1 MQEGFESAPHPFS
14 ISGGHGQT
22 LYFTVKTSGD
32 HTKNIYDNLQ
42 AGSKVT
48 LDRAYGHMIIEEGR
62 ENQVWI
68 AGGIG
73 ITPFIS
79 YIREHPILD
88 KQVHFYY
95 SFRGDEN
102 AVYLDLLRN
111 YAQKNPN
118 FELHL
123 IDSTKDGY
131 LNFEQKEVPEHAT
144 VYMCGP
150 ISMMKAL
157 AKQIKKQN
165 PKTELIYEGFKF
177 K

>member
-1 MQEGFESAPHPFS
+1 MDCWR
-14 ISGGHGQT
+14 
-22 LYFTVKTSGD
+22 YWD
-32 HTKNIYDNLQ
+32 H
-42 AGSKVT
+42 
-48 LDRAYGHMIIEEGR
+48 
-62 ENQVWI
+62 
-68 AGGIG
+68 
-73 ITPFIS
+73 PFIS

-131 LNFEQKEVPEHAT
+131 LNFEQKSARTCNRLYVWS
-144 VYMCGP
+144 YF
-150 ISMMKAL
+150 
-157 AKQIKKQN
+157 
-165 PKTELIYEGFKF
+165 YDEGTCQTD
-177 K
+177 

>member
-1 MQEGFESAPHPFS
+1 
-14 ISGGHGQT
+14 
-22 LYFTVKTSGD
+22 
-32 HTKNIYDNLQ
+32 
-42 AGSKVT
+42 
-48 LDRAYGHMIIEEGR
+48 MIIKEGR

-95 SFRGDEN
+95 SFHGEEN
-102 AVYLDLLRN
+102 AVYLDLLRD

-123 IDSTKDGY
+123 VDSRKDGY
-131 LNFEQKEVPEHAT
+131 LNFDQEEVPEHAS

-150 ISMMKAL
+150 LSMMKSL
-157 AKQIKKQN
+157 S
-165 PKTELIYEGFKF
+165 KTD
-177 K
+177 

>member
-1 MQEGFESAPHPFS
+1 
-14 ISGGHGQT
+14 
-22 LYFTVKTSGD
+22 
-32 HTKNIYDNLQ
+32 
-42 AGSKVT
+42 
-48 LDRAYGHMIIEEGR
+48 MIIEEGR

-95 SFRGDEN
+95 SFRGNEN
-102 AVYLDLLRN
+102 AVYLDCSWLCSE
-111 YAQKNPN
+111 NPN

-123 IDSTKDGY
+123 VDSRKDGY
-131 LNFEQKEVPEHAT
+131 LNFEQEEVPEHAS

-150 ISMMKAL
+150 LSMMKSL

-165 PKTELIYEGFKF
+165 PKAELIYEGFKF

>member
-1 MQEGFESAPHPFS
+1 
-14 ISGGHGQT
+14 
-22 LYFTVKTSGD
+22 
-32 HTKNIYDNLQ
+32 
-42 AGSKVT
+42 
-48 LDRAYGHMIIEEGR
+48 YGYMIIEEGR

-79 YIREHPILD
+79 YIREHPILN

-95 SFRGDEN
+95 SFRGEEN
-102 AVYLDLLRN
+102 AVYLDLLRD

-123 IDSTKDGY
+123 VDSRKGGY
-131 LNFEQKEVPEHAT
+131 LNFDQEEVPEHAT

-150 ISMMKAL
+150 LSMMKSL

-165 PKTELIYEGFKF
+165 PKAELIYEGFKF

>member
-1 MQEGFESAPHPFS
+1 
-14 ISGGHGQT
+14 
-22 LYFTVKTSGD
+22 
-32 HTKNIYDNLQ
+32 
-42 AGSKVT
+42 
-48 LDRAYGHMIIEEGR
+48 MIIEEGR

-88 KQVHFYY
+88 KQIHFYY
-95 SFRGDEN
+95 SFRGEEN
-102 AVYLDLLRN
+102 AVYLDLLRD
-111 YAQKNPN
+111 YAQKKSY

-123 IDSTKDGY
+123 VDSTKDGY
-131 LNFEQKEVPEHAT
+131 LNFEQKEVPEHVS

-150 ISMMKAL
+150 LSMMNSL

-165 PKTELIYEGFKF
+165 PKNRAYLRRIQVQITNYILLEFPRSFFYANTQKHCQISLAVF
-177 K
+177 

>member
-1 MQEGFESAPHPFS
+1 
-14 ISGGHGQT
+14 
-22 LYFTVKTSGD
+22 
-32 HTKNIYDNLQ
+32 
-42 AGSKVT
+42 
-48 LDRAYGHMIIEEGR
+48 MIIKEGR

-95 SFRGDEN
+95 SFRGEEN
-102 AVYLDLLRN
+102 AVYLDLLLD

-123 IDSTKDGY
+123 VDSRKDDY
-131 LNFEQKEVPEHAT
+131 LNFEQRRSARTCKRLYVWSSFYDEVT
-144 VYMCGP
+144 C
-150 ISMMKAL
+150 
-157 AKQIKKQN
+157 Q
-165 PKTELIYEGFKF
+165 TD
-177 K
+177 

>member
-1 MQEGFESAPHPFS
+1 MKQ
-14 ISGGHGQT
+14 GQ
-22 LYFTVKTSGD
+22 
-32 HTKNIYDNLQ
+32 
-42 AGSKVT
+42 
-48 LDRAYGHMIIEEGR
+48 

-88 KQVHFYY
+88 KKVKFYY
-95 SFRGDEN
+95 SFRGKEN
-102 AVYLDLLRN
+102 AVYLDLLRD
-111 YAQKNPN
+111 YESKNPQ

-123 IDSTKDGY
+123 IDSTKDDY
-131 LNFEQKEVPEHAT
+131 LSFEHEKIQKRAT

-150 ISMMKAL
+150 LTMMKPL
-157 AKQIKKQN
+157 AKQIKKKS
-165 PKTELIYEGFKF
+165 PMSELIYEGFKF